1 MMERL
6 NDAWTKERE
15 AGSRGNL
22 MTEKWNSNR
31 KKKMKKEKTNDV
43 NSERKM
49 KKVTDKMRK
58 HRRGPKSEAGRNS
71 CNTHGKQ

>member
-22 MTEKWNSNR
+22 MTENETQIEKKYEKRKNERRELR
-31 KKKMKKEKTNDV
+31 KKNEKSD
-43 NSERKM
+43 
-49 KKVTDKMRK
+49 
-58 HRRGPKSEAGRNS
+58 
-71 CNTHGKQ
+71 